1 MGMQVDIFKEI
12 QCTEKSAA
20 WTPREARGIAA
31 KKRKSRTTTRPSDNH
46 SLGNGLSW
54 PERVEEKSA
63 EECSAKE

>member
-46 SLGNGLSW
+46 SDNGLSW
-54 PERVEEKSA
+54 PERVGEKSA